1 MNIQKT
7 EKMILFKKYEDWKD
21 VKKLGSLIDCQVDV
35 QHRIAIAKSAFNRL
49 WKFWKEKYPLKE
61 RLRIQFYHVFIQPIL
76 LYNCSTWGLSKASL
90 KQIKACNRTFL
101 RQAIGIHWPQKIR
114 NPKLYQRTKTKP
126 LAEKIFTA
134 RWNCFAKILQM
145 DITTPAVAHTRQYFI
160 RQSNQCAKWS
170 GRSNSNL
177 ITTIIDDLKSI
188 GHRLI
193 NVNDFDQLIELARE
207 PKQWQE
213 LTESM
218 RKAQFRPNVDI

>member
-7 EKMILFKKYEDWKD
+7 EMTTLFKKYEDWKNM
-21 VKKLGSLIDCQVDV
+21 KQIGSLIDCQVDV
-35 QHRIAIAKSAFNRL
+35 QHRINLAKSAFNQL

-61 RLRIQFYHVFIQPIL
+61 RLCIRFYHVFIQPIL

-90 KQIKACNRTFL
+90 KRIETCNHTFL
-101 RQAIGIHWPQKIR
+101 HQAIGIHCLQKIR
-114 NPKLYQRTKTKP
+114 NLTLYQRTKTKP
-126 LAEKIFTA
+126 LTEKIFNT
-134 RWNCFAKILQM
+134 RWNCFSKILQM

-188 GHRLI
+188 GHQLI
-193 NVNDFDQLIELARE
+193 NVNNFDQLIELARE
-207 PKQWQE
+207 PKQ
-213 LTESM
+213 
-218 RKAQFRPNVDI
+218 